1 MLFWLITERPSVNR
15 CINNCRTFLHQFL
28 KLAQDQNFQ
37 PWHWSWPGQHQPLHS
52 ILALITELEDF
63 PNDPLASETRKLV
76 DLGLSM
82 CESSRNGGIASR
94 EGAFVDSRLL
104 SDGGFEA
111 WDFIRK
117 ARDEVWEK
125 SGLDSNALY
134 CPETA
139 EEINFER
146 ATHPPQPSHSAQPP
160 HSSN

>member
-1 MLFWLITERPSVNR
+1 
-15 CINNCRTFLHQFL
+15 
-28 KLAQDQNFQ
+28 
-37 PWHWSWPGQHQPLHS
+37 
-52 ILALITELEDF
+52 
-63 PNDPLASETRKLV
+63 
-76 DLGLSM
+76 M

-160 HSSN
+160 HSSNESYQHGEHLNDSSSPHQQMASTFPDFETDLNWSALWTAADSFWPDETMPDVPFDYSQQP